1 MSTSA
6 RAFVFAI
13 VAMTLAALLYGGASR
28 TTADR
33 KPVTHT
39 VSIDGS
45 SFSPATLTIRSG
57 DSVVWVNKDIIPHT
71 ATSERG
77 RFDSG
82 TLETGKSWTYTAKA
96 KGEFPYVCLFHPTMK
111 GTLRVE

>member
-1 MSTSA
+1 L
-6 RAFVFAI
+6 RAVVFAI
-13 VAMTLAALLYGGASR
+13 VAMALAALLYGGAAR

-33 KPVTHT
+33 KPVTHSVT
-39 VSIDGS
+39 IDGS
-45 SFSPATLTIRSG
+45 SFTPATLRIRSG

-82 TLETGKSWTYTAKA
+82 TLETGASWTYGTKA
-96 KGEFPYVCLFHPTMK
+96 RGEFPYVCAFHPTMK
-111 GTLRVE
+111 GVLQVE

>member
-1 MSTSA
+1 VSTSS
-6 RAFVFAI
+6 RVFVLSI
-13 VAMTLAALLYGGASR
+13 VIMVFAALLYNGAAKP
-28 TTADR
+28 TADR
-33 KPVTHT
+33 EPVTHT

-82 TLETGKSWTYTAKA
+82 TLETGKSWTYAAKA
-96 KGEFPYVCLFHPTMK
+96 TGEFPYVCLFHPTMK